1 MLIAYF
7 ALRASL
13 LSEPLF
19 CLVCFFVSCQSL
31 GILRPEVASDGVRPD
46 CEGGVAT
53 NRSSVPTFYMSPML
67 LFVLRIVFCFTTVC
81 RVPDVRMTRARDS
94 VLHHVA

>member
-1 MLIAYF
+1 MVF
-7 ALRASL
+7 
-13 LSEPLF
+13 
-19 CLVCFFVSCQSL
+19 
-31 GILRPEVASDGVRPD
+31 RPD

-53 NRSSVPTFYMSPML
+53 NRSSAPTFYMSPML

-94 VLHHVA
+94 VLAGLHATRDLGGVLTGVHGNTAGERGDAQENFAGLQ